1 MPVTARRQAIKFK
14 VLICAASFALIP
26 QNQRHPCSCCC
37 CPQLVSSCHIC
48 SRCHAT
54 RSLSPDV
61 HRMDVLSNREQRLS
75 YKGES
80 SVLRVSLLPA
90 SQQPARAS
98 TFVSAISSQQLSALA
113 PAMLAA
119 TRASN
124 SRAKSAPATCVPTQR
139 SNSRANVSP
148 AIRVPTQRQQLAC
161 QLSAAIPVPTC
172 RQQFACQLS
181 ASNSRA
187 NFGVAIRV
195 PLRANDNSAS
205 LRYVQCRPPALPAR
219 APPCSFCSGTVHVMA
234 PFRPSPSL
242 GLHSVSGYRDVR
254 P

>member
-54 RSLSPDV
+54 RSRSPDV

-148 AIRVPTQRQQLAC
+148 AIRVPTQRQQ
-161 QLSAAIPVPTC
+161 
-172 RQQFACQLS
+172 FACQLRR
-181 ASNSRA
+181 SNSRA
-187 NFGVAIRV
+187 TSGERQQRQ
-195 PLRANDNSAS
+195 PTLRPMPS
-205 LRYVQCRPPALPAR
+205 AR
-219 APPCSFCSGTVHVMA
+219 APRPRPALLLLLRDSSRYGAIPAIAEPRPAFG
-234 PFRPSPSL
+234 FRL
-242 GLHSVSGYRDVR
+242 
-254 P
+254 